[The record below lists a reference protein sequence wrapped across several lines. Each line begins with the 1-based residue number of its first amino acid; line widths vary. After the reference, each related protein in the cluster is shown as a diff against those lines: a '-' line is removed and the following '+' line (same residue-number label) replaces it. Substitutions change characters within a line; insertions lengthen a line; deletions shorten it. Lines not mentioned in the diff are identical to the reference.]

1 MSKQNLTK
9 LCFEKFMEIK
19 NMPKE
24 TRDFYE
30 ENTREQAANKDWN
43 NCKKGRIS
51 ATLIHDID
59 RWRKAKQM
67 EKVWDIC
74 YKYKPESKAK
84 ALEHGIR
91 NEPVA
96 KREIESFF
104 GVVIKQVGCV
114 ISGKFPFFCASV
126 VSQCLQISW
135 SQVHELVAKFGF
147 PVWSAF
153 KSQPSDLCFKWL
165 ENCSFCTAIHALCGS
180 AKKCKL
186 QTNGIVCYQQSL
198 FTAPSGQ

>member
-1 MSKQNLTK
+1 
-9 LCFEKFMEIK
+9 MEIK

-114 ISGKFPFFCASV
+114 ISGKFPFFCASPD
-126 VSQCLQISW
+126 
-135 SQVHELVAKFGF
+135 GF
-147 PVWSAF
+147 VIIDGLRYLIEIKCPF
-153 KSQPSDLCFKWL
+153 NLSDR
-165 ENCSFCTAIHALCGS
+165 SFDEWDG
-180 AKKCKL
+180 K
-186 QTNGIVCYQQSL
+186 
-198 FTAPSGQ
+198 